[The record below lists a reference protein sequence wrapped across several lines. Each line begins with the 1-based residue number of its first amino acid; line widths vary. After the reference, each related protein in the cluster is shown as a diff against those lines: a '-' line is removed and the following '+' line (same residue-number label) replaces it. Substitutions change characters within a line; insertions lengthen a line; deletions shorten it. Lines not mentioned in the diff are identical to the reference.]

1 MIAATALLA
10 AWPALAFK
18 IDPWSYRPFGVSPRG
33 IESQLESL
41 LYNPRMLLLGPIAMG
56 ARVPAA
62 MGQLKEAVHENLT
75 ELSIRCARAPL
86 ARGAFKAGSFSA
98 DDLILQCA
106 GRSGDLQSHA
116 ADLGEANEEI
126 IRAVRFND
134 APPVKT
140 ARALMALVTP
150 SALVCGE
157 VRVPENAGCWALLM
171 AHAAGLAANDPGSR
185 ELGPGGNVLFR
196 SHFGDM
202 QYLHAMASRGETL
215 AQGHA
220 RIMLWAKFA
229 YQVASGEIDT
239 VTRIGSLPEFA
250 GILSGF
256 ETVTV
261 SEFFDIRANLTPER
275 VRRLALGALLHT
287 VQDSFAEGHSGR
299 ELIDGQRFGPITALR
314 DYTCQASD
322 KHDAADRAAHYAWFA
337 APVHGEKS
345 PVTLGAQL
353 IDLMARNVKW
363 DALIR
368 LAAPGTGTGAGT
380 EGGSAGSTNDGTE
393 GSTARGT
400 PAQFM
405 REAVFPMVSAN
416 AGLVAGAGTGFL
428 RVREILTATRGDA
441 GTSNLVETAAG
452 AAAAHDCKE

>member
-10 AWPALAFK
+10 AWPAHAFK
-18 IDPWSYRPFGVSPRG
+18 IDPWSYRPSGVSPRG

-106 GRSGDLQSHA
+106 GRSGGLQSHA
-116 ADLGEANEEI
+116 SDLGGANEEI

-185 ELGPGGNVLFR
+185 ELGPSGNVLFR

-239 VTRIGSLPEFA
+239 AARIGSLPEFA

-261 SEFFDIRANLTPER
+261 SNPLRMPANPGR
-275 VRRLALGALLHT
+275 VPMRVTVSISPLAT
-287 VQDSFAEGHSGR
+287 
-299 ELIDGQRFGPITALR
+299 
-314 DYTCQASD
+314 
-322 KHDAADRAAHYAWFA
+322 
-337 APVHGEKS
+337 
-345 PVTLGAQL
+345 
-353 IDLMARNVKW
+353 
-363 DALIR
+363 
-368 LAAPGTGTGAGT
+368 
-380 EGGSAGSTNDGTE
+380 
-393 GSTARGT
+393 
-400 PAQFM
+400 
-405 REAVFPMVSAN
+405 
-416 AGLVAGAGTGFL
+416 
-428 RVREILTATRGDA
+428 
-441 GTSNLVETAAG
+441 
-452 AAAAHDCKE
+452 